1 LGNVTGKHPIRYSR
15 CSDDNYQFRS
25 TRLVL
30 TSHYL
35 RMPTIGSDVQVQVF
49 SDPSPIDTRLP
60 FSYEDWERR
69 ARAEMH
75 PSAYAYVANGSG
87 GEDTMRANREA
98 LYRHRIWPRVG
109 RDAGDRDLTTTVL
122 GTRSSAPF
130 FLAPVGVQGII
141 HPQGERAT
149 ARAAAAMGVPFTLS
163 TVSSVTLE
171 EVAGIMGDA
180 PRWFQL
186 YAGRSHEVIAS
197 MIGRAEAAG
206 YAALVLTL
214 DTTMLGWREADLTN
228 AYLPFLR
235 GDGIA
240 NYLSDPAFLASLAKP
255 PAEDPKAAI
264 AEWLRIFVNPSFAWK
279 DVDRI
284 RRATKLPFLLKGI
297 MHPADAELAIAH
309 GADGIIVSNHGGRQ
323 VDGAAGAADALPLVV
338 DVVRGR
344 VPVLMDSGIRRG
356 ADVLKAIA
364 LGASAVMI
372 GRPYAFALGAAG
384 EAGVRHVIRNLRA
397 DTDLEMGLSGLRSV
411 GEIGPSLLTGKVLS

>member
-1 LGNVTGKHPIRYSR
+1 
-15 CSDDNYQFRS
+15 
-25 TRLVL
+25 
-30 TSHYL
+30 
-35 RMPTIGSDVQVQVF
+35 MPTIGTDVQVQVF
-49 SDPSPIDTRLP
+49 SDPSPGDSRLP
-60 FSYEDWERR
+60 FAYEDWERR
-69 ARAEMH
+69 ACAEMH
-75 PSAYAYVANGSG
+75 PFAYAYVAHGSG

-98 LYRHRIWPRVG
+98 LYRHRIWPRVAL
-109 RDAGDRDLTTTVL
+109 DVGDRDLSTTVL
-122 GTRSSAPF
+122 GTRSPAPF

-171 EVAGIMGDA
+171 EVASIMGAA

-186 YAGRSHEVIAS
+186 YAGRSHEVISS
-197 MIGRAEAAG
+197 MIRRAEAAG
-206 YAALVLTL
+206 YSALVLTL

-228 AYLPFLR
+228 AFLPFLN

-240 NYLSDPAFLASLAKP
+240 NYLSDPAFLARLAKP
-255 PAEDPKAAI
+255 PNEDPQAAI
-264 AEWLRIFVNPSFAWK
+264 AEWLRIFVNPSFGWN

-284 RRATKLPFLLKGI
+284 RGITKLPFLLKGI
-297 MHPADAELAIAH
+297 MHPADAELAIQH

-323 VDGAAGAADALPLVV
+323 VDGAVGAADALPVIA
-338 DVVRGR
+338 DAVRGR

-372 GRPYAFALGAAG
+372 GRPYAFGLAVAG
-384 EAGVRHVIRNLRA
+384 EAGVRQVIRNLQA

-411 GEIGPSLLTGKVLS
+411 REISPSLLSSSIHS

>member
-1 LGNVTGKHPIRYSR
+1 
-15 CSDDNYQFRS
+15 
-25 TRLVL
+25 
-30 TSHYL
+30 
-35 RMPTIGSDVQVQVF
+35 MPTIGSDVQVQVF
-49 SDPSPIDTRLP
+49 SDPSPGDARLP
-60 FSYEDWERR
+60 FAYEDWECR

-75 PSAYAYVANGSG
+75 PSAYAYVANGAG

-98 LYRHRIWPRVG
+98 LYRHRIWPRVAL
-109 RDAGDRDLTTTVL
+109 DVGDRDLSTTVL
-122 GTRSSAPF
+122 GTRSPAPF

-149 ARAAAAMGVPFTLS
+149 ARAAAAMRVPFTLS

-186 YAGRSHEVIAS
+186 YAGRSHEVIGS
-197 MIGRAEAAG
+197 MIRRAEAAG
-206 YAALVLTL
+206 YSALVLTL

-228 AYLPFLR
+228 AFLPFLN

-240 NYLSDPAFLASLAKP
+240 NYLSDPAFLARLAKP
-255 PAEDPKAAI
+255 PKEDPRAAI
-264 AEWLRIFVNPSFAWK
+264 AEWLRIFVNPSFGWK
-279 DVDRI
+279 DVDLI
-284 RRATKLPFLLKGI
+284 RGITKLPLLLKGI
-297 MHPADAELAIAH
+297 MHPADAELAIQH

-323 VDGAAGAADALPLVV
+323 VDGAVGAADALPVIAGA
-338 DVVRGR
+338 VRGR

-372 GRPYAFALGAAG
+372 GRPYAFGLAAAG
-384 EAGVRHVIRNLRA
+384 EAGVRQVIRNLQA

-411 GEIGPSLLTGKVLS
+411 SEIGPALLSSSIQS

>member
-1 LGNVTGKHPIRYSR
+1 
-15 CSDDNYQFRS
+15 
-25 TRLVL
+25 
-30 TSHYL
+30 
-35 RMPTIGSDVQVQVF
+35 MPTIGTDVQVQVF
-49 SDPSPIDTRLP
+49 SDPSPGDARLP
-60 FSYEDWERR
+60 FAYEDWERA

-75 PSAYAYVANGSG
+75 PSAYAYVANGAG
-87 GEDTMRANREA
+87 GDDTMRANREA
-98 LYRHRIWPRVG
+98 LYRHRIWPRVAL
-109 RDAGDRDLTTTVL
+109 DVGDRDLNTTVL
-122 GTRSSAPF
+122 GTRSPAPF

-186 YAGRSHEVIAS
+186 YAGRSHEVISS
-197 MIGRAEAAG
+197 MIRRAETAG
-206 YAALVLTL
+206 YSALVLTL

-228 AYLPFLR
+228 AFLPFLN

-240 NYLSDPAFLASLAKP
+240 NYLSDPAFLARLAKP
-255 PAEDPKAAI
+255 PKEDPKAAI
-264 AEWLRIFVNPSFAWK
+264 AEWLRIFVNPSFGWK

-284 RRATKLPFLLKGI
+284 RGITKLPFLLKGI
-297 MHPADAELAIAH
+297 MHPADAELAIQH

-323 VDGAAGAADALPLVV
+323 VDGAVGAADALPVIA
-338 DVVRGR
+338 DAVRGR

-372 GRPYAFALGAAG
+372 GRPYAFGLAAAG
-384 EAGVRHVIRNLRA
+384 EAGVRHVIRNLQA
-397 DTDLEMGLSGLRSV
+397 DTDLEMGLSGLRSIS
-411 GEIGPSLLTGKVLS
+411 EIGPSLLSSRIQS

>member
-1 LGNVTGKHPIRYSR
+1 
-15 CSDDNYQFRS
+15 
-25 TRLVL
+25 
-30 TSHYL
+30 
-35 RMPTIGSDVQVQVF
+35 MPTIGTDVQVQVF
-49 SDPSPIDTRLP
+49 SDPSPGDSRLP
-60 FSYEDWERR
+60 FAYEDWERR
-69 ARAEMH
+69 ACAEMH
-75 PSAYAYVANGSG
+75 PFAYAYVAHGSG

-98 LYRHRIWPRVG
+98 LYRHRIWPRVAL
-109 RDAGDRDLTTTVL
+109 DVGDRDLSTTVL
-122 GTRSSAPF
+122 GTRSPAPF

-171 EVAGIMGDA
+171 EVASIMGAA

-186 YAGRSHEVIAS
+186 YAGRSHEVISS
-197 MIGRAEAAG
+197 MIRRAEAAG
-206 YAALVLTL
+206 YSALVLTL

-228 AYLPFLR
+228 AFLPFLN

-240 NYLSDPAFLASLAKP
+240 NYLSDPAFLARLAKP
-255 PAEDPKAAI
+255 PNEDPQAAI
-264 AEWLRIFVNPSFAWK
+264 AEWLRIFVNPSFGWN

-284 RRATKLPFLLKGI
+284 RGITKLPFVLKGI
-297 MHPADAELAIAH
+297 MHPADAELAIQH

-323 VDGAAGAADALPLVV
+323 VDGAVGAADALPVIA
-338 DVVRGR
+338 DAVRGR

-372 GRPYAFALGAAG
+372 GRPYAFGLAVAG
-384 EAGVRHVIRNLRA
+384 EAGVRQVIRNLQA

-411 GEIGPSLLTGKVLS
+411 REISPSLLSSSIQS

>member
-1 LGNVTGKHPIRYSR
+1 
-15 CSDDNYQFRS
+15 
-25 TRLVL
+25 
-30 TSHYL
+30 
-35 RMPTIGSDVQVQVF
+35 MATIGTDVQVQVF
-49 SDPSPIDTRLP
+49 SDPSPGDSRLP
-60 FSYEDWERR
+60 FAYEDWERR
-69 ARAEMH
+69 ACAEMH
-75 PSAYAYVANGSG
+75 PFAYAYVANGSG

-98 LYRHRIWPRVG
+98 LYRHRIWPRVAL
-109 RDAGDRDLTTTVL
+109 DVGDRDISTTVL
-122 GTRSSAPF
+122 GTRSPAPF

-186 YAGRSHEVIAS
+186 YAGRSHEVISS
-197 MIGRAEAAG
+197 MIRRAEAAG
-206 YAALVLTL
+206 YSALVLTL

-228 AYLPFLR
+228 AFLPFLN

-240 NYLSDPAFLASLAKP
+240 NYLSDPAFLARLAKP
-255 PAEDPKAAI
+255 PNEDPQAAI
-264 AEWLRIFVNPSFAWK
+264 AEWLRIFVNPSFGWK
-279 DVDRI
+279 DVDLI
-284 RRATKLPFLLKGI
+284 RGITKLPFLLKGI
-297 MHPADAELAIAH
+297 MHPADAELAIQH

-323 VDGAAGAADALPLVV
+323 VDGAVGAADALPVIV
-338 DVVRGR
+338 DAVRGR

-372 GRPYAFALGAAG
+372 GRPYAFGLAAAG
-384 EAGVRHVIRNLRA
+384 EAGVRQVIRNLQA
-397 DTDLEMGLSGLRSV
+397 DTDLEMGLSGLRSIS
-411 GEIGPSLLTGKVLS
+411 EIGPSLLSSRIQS

>member
-1 LGNVTGKHPIRYSR
+1 
-15 CSDDNYQFRS
+15 
-25 TRLVL
+25 
-30 TSHYL
+30 
-35 RMPTIGSDVQVQVF
+35 MPTIGTDVQVQVF
-49 SDPSPIDTRLP
+49 SDPSPAGSRLP
-60 FSYEDWERR
+60 FAYEDWERR

-75 PSAYAYVANGSG
+75 PSAYAYVANGAG

-98 LYRHRIWPRVG
+98 LYRHRIWPRVAL
-109 RDAGDRDLTTTVL
+109 DVGDRDLSTNVL
-122 GTRSSAPF
+122 GTRSPAPF

-149 ARAAAAMGVPFTLS
+149 ARAAAVMRVPFTLS

-186 YAGRSHEVIAS
+186 YAGRSHEVITS
-197 MIGRAEAAG
+197 MIRRAEAAG
-206 YAALVLTL
+206 YSALVLTL
-214 DTTMLGWREADLTN
+214 DTTMLGWRETDLTN
-228 AYLPFLR
+228 AFLPFLN
-235 GDGIA
+235 GHGIA
-240 NYLSDPAFLASLAKP
+240 NYLSDPAFLGRLAKP
-255 PAEDPKAAI
+255 ATDDPKAAI
-264 AEWLRIFVNPSFAWK
+264 AEWLRIFVNPAFGWN

-284 RRATKLPFLLKGI
+284 RGITKLPFLLKGI
-297 MHPADAELAIAH
+297 MHPADAELAIQH

-323 VDGAAGAADALPLVV
+323 VDGAVGAADALPVIV
-338 DVVRGR
+338 DAVRGR

-384 EAGVRHVIRNLRA
+384 EAGVRHVIRNLQA

-411 GEIGPSLLTGKVLS
+411 SEIGPSLLSSRIQS

>member
-1 LGNVTGKHPIRYSR
+1 
-15 CSDDNYQFRS
+15 
-25 TRLVL
+25 
-30 TSHYL
+30 
-35 RMPTIGSDVQVQVF
+35 MPTIGTDVQVQVF
-49 SDPSPIDTRLP
+49 SDSSPGEPRLP
-60 FSYEDWERR
+60 FAYEDWERC

-75 PSAYAYVANGSG
+75 PSAYAYVANGAG

-98 LYRHRIWPRVG
+98 LYRHRIWPRVAL
-109 RDAGDRDLTTTVL
+109 DVGDRDLGTTVL
-122 GTRSSAPF
+122 GTRSPAPF

-149 ARAAAAMGVPFTLS
+149 ARAAAAMRVPFTLS

-171 EVAGIMGDA
+171 EVASIMGDA

-186 YAGRSHEVIAS
+186 YAGRSHEVISS
-197 MIGRAEAAG
+197 MIRRAEGAG
-206 YAALVLTL
+206 YSALVLTL

-228 AYLPFLR
+228 AFLPFLN

-240 NYLSDPAFLASLAKP
+240 NYLSDPAFLARLAKP
-255 PAEDPKAAI
+255 PEEDPKAAI
-264 AEWLRIFVNPSFAWK
+264 AEWLRIFVNPSFGWS

-284 RRATKLPFLLKGI
+284 RGITKLPFLLKGI
-297 MHPADAELAIAH
+297 MHPADAELAIQH

-323 VDGAAGAADALPLVV
+323 VDGAVGAADALPVIV
-338 DVVRGR
+338 DAVRGR

-372 GRPYAFALGAAG
+372 GRPYAFGLAAAG
-384 EAGVRHVIRNLRA
+384 EAGVRHVIRNLQA
-397 DTDLEMGLSGLRSV
+397 DTDLEMGLSGLRSIS
-411 GEIGPSLLTGKVLS
+411 EIGPSLLSSRIQS

>member
-1 LGNVTGKHPIRYSR
+1 
-15 CSDDNYQFRS
+15 
-25 TRLVL
+25 
-30 TSHYL
+30 
-35 RMPTIGSDVQVQVF
+35 MATIGSDVQVQVF
-49 SDPSPIDTRLP
+49 SDPSPGESRLP
-60 FSYEDWERR
+60 FAYEDWERC

-75 PSAYAYVANGSG
+75 PFAYAYVANGSG

-98 LYRHRIWPRVG
+98 LYRHRIWPRV
-109 RDAGDRDLTTTVL
+109 ALEVGDRDLSTTVL

-186 YAGRSHEVIAS
+186 YAGRSHEVISS
-197 MIGRAEAAG
+197 MIRRAEAAG
-206 YAALVLTL
+206 YSALVLTL

-228 AYLPFLR
+228 AFLPFLN

-240 NYLSDPAFLASLAKP
+240 NYLSDPAFLTRLAKP
-255 PAEDPKAAI
+255 PTEDPKAAI
-264 AEWLRIFVNPSFAWK
+264 AEWLRIFVNPSFGWK
-279 DVDRI
+279 DVDLI
-284 RRATKLPFLLKGI
+284 RGITKLPFLLKGI
-297 MHPADAELAIAH
+297 MHPADAELAIQH

-323 VDGAAGAADALPLVV
+323 VDGAIGAADALPVIV
-338 DVVRGR
+338 DAVRGR

-372 GRPYAFALGAAG
+372 GRPYAFGLAAAG
-384 EAGVRHVIRNLRA
+384 EAGVRQVIRNLQA

-411 GEIGPSLLTGKVLS
+411 REIGPSLLSSRIES

>member
-1 LGNVTGKHPIRYSR
+1 
-15 CSDDNYQFRS
+15 
-25 TRLVL
+25 
-30 TSHYL
+30 
-35 RMPTIGSDVQVQVF
+35 MATIGSDVQVQVY
-49 SDPSPIDTRLP
+49 SDPAPGDPDTRLP
-60 FSYEDWERR
+60 FAFEDWDRR
-69 ARAEMH
+69 ARAELH
-75 PSAYAYVANGSG
+75 PAAYAYVANGAG

-98 LYRHRIWPRVG
+98 LYRHRIWPRVAL
-109 RDAGDRDLTTTVL
+109 DVGDRDLSTTVL
-122 GTRSSAPF
+122 GTRSPTPF

-206 YAALVLTL
+206 YSALVLTL

-228 AYLPFLR
+228 AYLPFLN

-240 NYLSDPAFLASLAKP
+240 NYLSDPAFLARLAKP
-255 PAEDPKAAI
+255 PKEDPQAAI
-264 AEWLRIFVNPSFAWK
+264 AEWLRIFVNPSFGWK
-279 DVDRI
+279 DVDLI
-284 RRATKLPFLLKGI
+284 RGITKLPFLLKGI
-297 MHPADAELAIAH
+297 MHPSDAELAIQH

-323 VDGAAGAADALPLVV
+323 VDGAVGAADALPVIA
-338 DVVRGR
+338 DAVRGR

-372 GRPYAFALGAAG
+372 GRPYAFALAAAG
-384 EAGVRHVIRNLRA
+384 EAGVRQVIRNLQA

-411 GEIGPSLLTGKVLS
+411 REIGPALLSSRIPS